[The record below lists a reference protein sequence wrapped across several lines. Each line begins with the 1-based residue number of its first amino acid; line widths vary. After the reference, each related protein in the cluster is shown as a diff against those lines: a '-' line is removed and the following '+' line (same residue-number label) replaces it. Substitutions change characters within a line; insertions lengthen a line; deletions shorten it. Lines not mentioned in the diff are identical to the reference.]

1 MNEEETDDGDKSKK
15 LQSLTGLLGPNYTQF
30 GRKIIDS
37 KNLDDDCDA
46 IIEIIKAKGPSA
58 IEIELTSLAPEGGGS
73 QDVMIKFLKLVLS
86 VLKSRKNFE
95 AVQAYLGL
103 FLKLHSDVVL
113 EDSEMIKVIA
123 EIEIEQEK
131 SWNDLKGQLTSSAAL
146 VAFYK
151 SSLVA

>member
-1 MNEEETDDGDKSKK
+1 M
-15 LQSLTGLLGPNYTQF
+15 LGPNYTQF

-37 KNLDDDCDA
+37 KDLDADCDDL
-46 IIEIIKAKGPSA
+46 IEMIKAKGPSA

-73 QDVMIKFLKLVLS
+73 QELMVKFLRLVLS

-95 AVQAYLGL
+95 AIQAYLGL
-103 FLKLHSDVVL
+103 FLKLHSDVIL
-113 EDSEMIKVIA
+113 EDSEMIKIID
-123 EIEIEQEK
+123 EIEVEQEK
-131 SWNDLKGQLTSSAAL
+131 SWNDLRGQLTSSSAL